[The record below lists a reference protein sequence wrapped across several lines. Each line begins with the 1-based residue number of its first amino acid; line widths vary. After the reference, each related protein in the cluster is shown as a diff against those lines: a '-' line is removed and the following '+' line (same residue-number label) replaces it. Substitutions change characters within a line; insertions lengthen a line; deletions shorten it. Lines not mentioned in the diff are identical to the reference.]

1 MVWVDF
7 RKTYDMVPHVY
18 RIKVLK
24 LIATASHVIA
34 SLKSTII
41 DWNTE
46 LVLGDTNLGEVNI
59 NRGIYQ
65 GYSI

>member
-7 RKTYDMVPHVY
+7 RKTYGMVPHAQM
-18 RIKVLK
+18 IKVLK
-24 LIATASHVIA
+24 LIATASHGIA

-59 NRGIYQ
+59 NRGIFQ

>member
-1 MVWVDF
+1 M
-7 RKTYDMVPHVY
+7 
-18 RIKVLK
+18 IKVLK
-24 LIATASHVIA
+24 LIATAYHGIA

-59 NRGIYQ
+59 NRGIFQ

>member
-1 MVWVDF
+1 M
-7 RKTYDMVPHVY
+7 
-18 RIKVLK
+18 IKVLK
-24 LIATASHVIA
+24 LIATASHGIA

-59 NRGIYQ
+59 NRGIFQ